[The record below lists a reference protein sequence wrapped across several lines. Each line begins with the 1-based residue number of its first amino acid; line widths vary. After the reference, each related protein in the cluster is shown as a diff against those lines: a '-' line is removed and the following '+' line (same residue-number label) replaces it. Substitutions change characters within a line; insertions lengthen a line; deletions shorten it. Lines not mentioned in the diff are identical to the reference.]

1 MLYMDEIASC
11 ESRSIAGYISLIA
24 STSELLALFLVHKLL
39 KRLRRKKSS
48 MLIFI
53 AFGIRF
59 FAPLNLSRTLQ
70 GIVYGICFGL
80 GRGIGMLVA
89 FFIYTRMKKRRLF
102 LLYVV
107 FNIVNAIIYSVSYL
121 LTQQRKSSRTVL
133 KIDHDGIPESV
144 STESGKLVLV
154 K

>member
-24 STSELLALFLVHKLL
+24 STSELLALFLAHKLL
-39 KRLRRKKSS
+39 KR
-48 MLIFI
+48 
-53 AFGIRF
+53 
-59 FAPLNLSRTLQ
+59 
-70 GIVYGICFGL
+70 L